1 MAPEI
6 EPAGLRASRSAP
18 PARCATSST
27 RSWGRPPAAT
37 VSAGSRGSAI
47 PEMWNG
53 IILLGLVGVALSLNT
68 RSAPRFAELRVHVYG
83 LVQRAKQ
90 GSAPARSPRG

>member
-1 MAPEI
+1 
-6 EPAGLRASRSAP
+6 
-18 PARCATSST
+18 
-27 RSWGRPPAAT
+27 
-37 VSAGSRGSAI
+37 
-47 PEMWNG
+47 MWNG